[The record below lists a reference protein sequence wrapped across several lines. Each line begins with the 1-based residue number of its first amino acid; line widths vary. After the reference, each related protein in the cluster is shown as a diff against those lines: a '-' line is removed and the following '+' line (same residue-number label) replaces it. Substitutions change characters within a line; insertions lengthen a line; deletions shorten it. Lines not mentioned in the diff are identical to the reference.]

1 MAKQLLD
8 EPFAIAGKRALVT
21 GSAHRIGRCIALRL
35 AREGAQ
41 LAIHYS
47 TSSAEAEA
55 TAAECTKLSGLPS
68 LLLQSR
74 LDRVADIA
82 EMFASIESSWNG
94 LDVLVNNAA
103 RFTRRNVFEVTE
115 SDWDEVHAVNLKAA
129 FFCAQHAAR
138 LMRKIAVPG
147 RIVNMSSLGGLQAW
161 AEHVHYNASK
171 AGVIHMTRALAKAL
185 APDITVNSVAPGF
198 IPFDERDYSQTNEG
212 PVALTPV
219 KRPGRPEEIADAVL
233 FFIRSANYVTGQT
246 LAVDGG
252 LSIR

>member
-1 MAKQLLD
+1 MAKPAVD
-8 EPFAIAGKRALVT
+8 APFDLAGKRALVT
-21 GSAHRIGRCIALRL
+21 GSAQRIGRAIALRL

-41 LAIHYS
+41 VAIHYS
-47 TSSAEAEA
+47 ASRAEAEA
-55 TAAECTKLSGLPS
+55 TAGECAQLSKLPS
-68 LLLQSR
+68 LLLQAK
-74 LDRVADIA
+74 LEHVAGIA
-82 EMFASIESSWNG
+82 KMFAAIESQWGG
-94 LDVLVNNAA
+94 LDILVNNAA
-103 RFTRRNVFEVTE
+103 RFTRRNVMNITE
-115 SDWDEVHAVNLKAA
+115 SDWDEVHAVNLKAT

-138 LMRKIAVPG
+138 LMRNAGVPG

-198 IPFDERDYSQTNEG
+198 IPFDDRDYSQTNEG

-219 KRPGRPEEIADAVL
+219 QRPGRADEIADAVV
-233 FFIRSANYVTGQT
+233 FFVRSANYITGQT

>member
-1 MAKQLLD
+1 MAKQALD

-21 GSAHRIGRCIALRL
+21 GSARRVGRGIALAL

-47 TSSAEAEA
+47 TSRGEAED
-55 TAAECTKLSGLPS
+55 TAAECTRLSGYQS
-68 LLLQSR
+68 LLLQAN
-74 LDRVADIA
+74 LENDA
-82 EMFASIESSWNG
+82 EIDTLFEAIDAQWHG
-94 LDVLVNNAA
+94 LDILVNNAA
-103 RFTRRNVFEVTE
+103 RFTRRDVLQITE
-115 SDWDEVHAVNLKAA
+115 SDWDEVHSVNLKAT

-138 LMRKIAVPG
+138 LMRRNAGPG

-198 IPFDERDYSQTNEG
+198 IPFEDRDYSQTKEG
-212 PVALTPV
+212 PVRLTPV
-219 KRPGRPEEIADAVL
+219 GRPGTVEEVAEAVL

>member
-1 MAKQLLD
+1 MAKPPLD
-8 EPFAIAGKRALVT
+8 EPFALPGKRALVT
-21 GSAHRIGRCIALRL
+21 GSAQRIGRAIALRL

-41 LAIHYS
+41 LAIHYA
-47 TSSAEAEA
+47 TSRTEAEA
-55 TAAECTKLSGLPS
+55 TAAECEQLSGKPS
-68 LLLQSR
+68 LLLQAR
-74 LDRVADIA
+74 LQDVSEIA
-82 EMFASIESSWNG
+82 AMFASVETQWGG

-103 RFTRRNVFEVTE
+103 RFTRRDVFEITE
-115 SDWDEVHAVNLKAA
+115 ADWDEVHSVNLKAA

-138 LMRKIAVPG
+138 LMRKAAVPG
-147 RIVNMSSLGGLQAW
+147 RIVNLSSLGGLQAW

-198 IPFDERDYSQTNEG
+198 IPFDERDYSQTKEG

-219 KRPGRPEEIADAVL
+219 QRPGRPEEIADAVV
-233 FFIRSANYVTGQT
+233 FFIRSANYITGQT